1 MYEKLKQRIV
11 TGRFQDA
18 EELAA
23 DLGREALE
31 QALKEVGLE
40 EQNLA
45 AYAFL
50 CHLIQRRET
59 PENHF
64 LASML
69 LSAAFSQLPGAAA
82 SALHHARRASELA
95 PGEVKFKEYLLM
107 FRDTPEELVSREE
120 AEALAKEVLERF
132 PDSMVAR
139 SVLGWF

>member
-1 MYEKLKQRIV
+1 MQELLKQHIL
-11 TGRFQDA
+11 TGRFQEA

-23 DLGREALE
+23 ELGREALE
-31 QALKEVGLE
+31 QVLKEAGLE
-40 EQNLA
+40 EHNLA

-69 LSAAFSQLPGAAA
+69 LNAAFSHLPGAVA
-82 SALHHARRASELA
+82 SALHHARRAAELA
-95 PGEVKFKEYLLM
+95 PGEVKHKEYLLM
-107 FRDTPEELVSREE
+107 FRDTPDELLGREE
-120 AEALAKEVLERF
+120 AELLANEVLDRF

-139 SVLGWF
+139 AVLGWF